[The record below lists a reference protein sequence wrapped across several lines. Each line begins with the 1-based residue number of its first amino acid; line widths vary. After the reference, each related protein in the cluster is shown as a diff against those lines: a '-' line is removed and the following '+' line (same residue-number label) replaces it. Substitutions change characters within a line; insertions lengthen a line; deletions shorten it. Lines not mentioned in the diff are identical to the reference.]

1 MSAIREKWEVGP
13 HGPLVDID
21 EGLLTVAGEIVMPLG
36 RFPRRMT
43 VIALQGGGTAIW
55 SAIALRE
62 PEMARIEA
70 LGPPCFLIVPN
81 EAHRLDSRIW
91 KQRYPDLKVLAPP
104 SAREKVA
111 EAVPVDATGDIIGDS
126 AIAFATIAGAKLDE
140 FALQVTRA
148 GGTTLILND
157 VIGHVRHPHGIG
169 AWLMAR
175 LMGFGVHGPRV
186 PRPIR
191 RMMIDDPQALAA
203 QLREWA
209 AIPYL
214 RRIIVS
220 HGDPIESDP
229 AGALRKVA
237 ASLD

>member
-1 MSAIREKWEVGP
+1 MSAILEKWEVGP

-21 EGLLTVAGEIVMPLG
+21 QGLLTVAGEIVMPLG

-70 LGPPCFLIVPN
+70 LGPPRFLIVPN
-81 EAHRLDSRIW
+81 QAHRLDSRIW
-91 KQRYPDLKVLAPP
+91 KQRYPELQVLAPP
-104 SAREKVA
+104 GARDKVA
-111 EAVPVDATGDIIGDS
+111 EAVPVDATDDIIGDP
-126 AIAFATIAGAKLDE
+126 AIAFATIAGAKLGE
-140 FALQVTRA
+140 FALQVKRA

-191 RMMIDDPQALAA
+191 RRMIDDPQALAA

-209 AIPYL
+209 ATPDL

-229 AGALRKVA
+229 AAALRKVA
-237 ASLD
+237 ASLG